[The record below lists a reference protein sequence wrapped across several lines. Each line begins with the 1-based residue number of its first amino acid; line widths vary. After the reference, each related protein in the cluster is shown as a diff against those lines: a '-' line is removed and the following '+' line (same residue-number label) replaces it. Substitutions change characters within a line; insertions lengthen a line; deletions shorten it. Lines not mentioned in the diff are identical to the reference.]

1 MSNQNIPSNVVIDS
15 ELRAKYPDYT
25 ISSNPREFF
34 SFMVELAR
42 ANPLWSLHADTR
54 IAADSIKITRFVVKQ
69 DGLDLGVVAL
79 DSMRN
84 GKYGFRI
91 SNERIRSTMSRSSAK
106 FTSDPKK
113 ALLLVKKMFYKPD
126 TNEKLEKA
134 KIEASNILN
143 RAARHKQRTWEQGE
157 HTLNQNIIA
166 LVRLSGVETFLQ
178 NLGELGHAET
188 ATMSALLREN
198 THAQAELRTVTDVL
212 NAFEDKKTSMVVIVD
227 KNYIVKTGD
236 NVQLYDD
243 NTLPEQ
249 LRGGLGMLK
258 LVEPEQVVT
267 GIGCRVSV
275 EAFVLLLPTQ
285 ES

>member
-1 MSNQNIPSNVVIDS
+1 MSSKDIPGNVVIDS
-15 ELRAKYPDYT
+15 VLRTKYPDYT
-25 ISSNPREFF
+25 ISSSPQEFF

-54 IAADSIKITRFVVKQ
+54 LGADSIKITRFVVKQ
-69 DGLDLGVVAL
+69 DGLDLGVVSL

-84 GKYGFRI
+84 GKFGFRI
-91 SNERIRSTMSRSSAK
+91 SNERIRHTLSRSSAK

-113 ALLLVKKMFYKPD
+113 ALLLIKKMFYKPD
-126 TNEKLEKA
+126 TGEKLEKA
-134 KIEASNILN
+134 NVEANNILN
-143 RAARHKQRTWEQGE
+143 RAVRAKQRAWEQGE
-157 HTLNQNIIA
+157 HALNQNIIA
-166 LVRLSGVETFLQ
+166 VVRSFGVEALLQ
-178 NLGELGHAET
+178 KIEHTNT
-188 ATMSALLREN
+188 TMSTLIREN
-198 THAQAELRTVTDVL
+198 THAEAELRTVTDVL
-212 NAFEDKKTSMVVIVD
+212 SAFGEKKTSMVVVVD

-267 GIGCRVSV
+267 GIGCRVSI
-275 EAFVLLLPTQ
+275 EAFIVLLPTQ

>member
-54 IAADSIKITRFVVKQ
+54 IAADLIKITRFVVKQ
-69 DGLDLGVVAL
+69 DGIDLGVVAL

-84 GKYGFRI
+84 GKHGFRI
-91 SNERIRSTMSRSSAK
+91 SNERIRSAMSRSSAK

-126 TNEKLEKA
+126 TGEKLEKA
-134 KIEASNILN
+134 KIEASNILT

-157 HTLNQNIIA
+157 HTLNQNIIK

-178 NLGELGHAET
+178 NLGHAEA

-212 NAFEDKKTSMVVIVD
+212 NAFEDKKTSMVVTVD

>member
-1 MSNQNIPSNVVIDS
+1 MSGNQNIPANVVIDS

-25 ISSNPREFF
+25 ISSSPREFF
-34 SFMVELAR
+34 SFMVEVAR
-42 ANPLWSLHADTR
+42 ANPLWSLHTDTR
-54 IAADSIKITRFVVKQ
+54 LTFDEIRVTRFRVKQ
-69 DGLDLGVVAL
+69 DGIELGVVAS
-79 DSMRN
+79 DNMRN
-84 GKYGFRI
+84 GTAGFRI
-91 SNERIRSTMSRSSAK
+91 SNERIRSTLSRTSAK

-113 ALLLVKKMFYKPD
+113 AMLLVKKMFYKPD
-126 TNEKLEKA
+126 TGEKLEKA
-134 KIEASNILN
+134 NAEAQTILN
-143 RAARHKQRTWEQGE
+143 RALRAKSRAWEQGE

-166 LVRLSGVETFLQ
+166 LVRSFGIETFLQ
-178 NLGELGHAET
+178 KLGHVDNT
-188 ATMSALLREN
+188 AMSTLLREI
-198 THAQAELRTVTDVL
+198 THNHAELRTVEEV
-212 NAFEDKKTSMVVIVD
+212 NKAFSDGKTSMVVVVD

-267 GIGCRVSV
+267 GIGCRISV
-275 EAFVLLLPTQ
+275 DAFVVVLPTQ

>member
-1 MSNQNIPSNVVIDS
+1 
-15 ELRAKYPDYT
+15 
-25 ISSNPREFF
+25 
-34 SFMVELAR
+34 
-42 ANPLWSLHADTR
+42 
-54 IAADSIKITRFVVKQ
+54 
-69 DGLDLGVVAL
+69 
-79 DSMRN
+79 MRN
-84 GKYGFRI
+84 GKHGFRI
-91 SNERIRSTMSRSSAK
+91 SNERIRSAMSRSSAK

-126 TNEKLEKA
+126 TGEKLEKA
-134 KIEASNILN
+134 KIEATNILN
-143 RAARHKQRTWEQGE
+143 RAVRAKQRTWEQGE
-157 HTLNQNIIA
+157 HTLNQNIIT
-166 LVRLSGVETFLQ
+166 LVRVLGIETFLQ
-178 NLGELGHAET
+178 KFEHAEKQHC
-188 ATMSALLREN
+188 ATMSTLIREN

-212 NAFEDKKTSMVVIVD
+212 SAFDDKKTSMVVIVD